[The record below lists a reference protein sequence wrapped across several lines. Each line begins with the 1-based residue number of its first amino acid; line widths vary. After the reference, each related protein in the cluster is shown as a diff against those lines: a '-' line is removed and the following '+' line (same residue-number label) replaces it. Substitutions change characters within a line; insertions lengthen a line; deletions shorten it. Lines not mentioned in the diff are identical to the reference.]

1 LAQKILTKKV
11 QSVALA
17 YYNQDWNTMINMS
30 LTQMAQAGQTSWEE
44 CRQDATLGISDF
56 SDKKEADN
64 FQKQLKKHLKEVEK
78 QGQMTKHPFFG
89 VFDYKPL

>member
-1 LAQKILTKKV
+1 
-11 QSVALA
+11 
-17 YYNQDWNTMINMS
+17 MINMS

-78 QGQMTKHPFFG
+78 QEQMTKHPFFG